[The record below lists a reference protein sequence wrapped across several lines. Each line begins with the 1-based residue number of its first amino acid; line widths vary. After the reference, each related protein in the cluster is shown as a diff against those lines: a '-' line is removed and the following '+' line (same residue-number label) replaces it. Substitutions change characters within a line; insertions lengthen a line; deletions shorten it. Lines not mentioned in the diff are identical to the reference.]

1 MEKLVVGESRMHKES
16 FNNEIKFIPEE
27 VERKIMDVIK
37 AYFTNVI
44 STSKELNDKEIEIL
58 YKNIFMTIFT
68 YDINNSPSFSIIKE
82 KKVQGLDEDGAKKFH
97 DFKFK
102 KIYEKYGKFVTPV
115 GSELR
120 TFKDEETLNIILGK
134 ISSDLNEILKGL
146 STLVRGFKL
155 REFVQFHK
163 IIIQAIMTP
172 YLEDKDFELIN
183 KDNIDMLNNIENY
196 FIKLFGKHYGFLE
209 CAKRE

>member
-1 MEKLVVGESRMHKES
+1 MDKES
-16 FNNEIKFIPEE
+16 FNNEIKSIPEE
-27 VERKIMDVIK
+27 VERKIEDVLK
-37 AYFTNVI
+37 AYFRNVI
-44 STSKELNDKEIEIL
+44 STSKELNDKDIETL

-68 YDINNSPSFSIIKE
+68 YDINNVPCFSIIKE
-82 KKVQGLDEDGAKKFH
+82 KKVKGLDEDGAKKLH
-97 DFKFK
+97 DLKFK
-102 KIYEKYGKFVTPV
+102 KIYEKYRKFIIPV
-115 GSELR
+115 SSELR

-134 ISSDLNEILKGL
+134 VSSDLNEILKEL
-146 STLVRGFKL
+146 SKLAKGFKL

-183 KDNIDMLNNIENY
+183 EDSIEMLNNIENY

-209 CAKRE
+209 CGKVE